1 MSLPAVIVGVGV
13 LIVSAV
19 TGEVVNIDVYDI
31 VVVNLSTVTVGIGDV
46 LVVSEV
52 IKEVI
57 CVIPKG

>member
-1 MSLPAVIVGVGV
+1 MNLPAVIVGVGV